1 MSEKQPFEKTL
12 SDLQAII
19 EELESENLSLDKMVH
34 LFEDGMKLMKICRTQ
49 LDEVENRIT
58 TLVKENDEFSE
69 NNHDYRMYRK
79 LSEGGILSYSPKGAY
94 HFG

>member
-58 TLVKENDEFSE
+58 TLVKENDEFCEKPLIKQS
-69 NNHDYRMYRK
+69 
-79 LSEGGILSYSPKGAY
+79 
-94 HFG
+94 

>member
-19 EELESENLSLDKMVH
+19 EELESENLSLDKMVY

-58 TLVKENDEFSE
+58 TLIKENDEFSE
-69 NNHDYRMYRK
+69 K
-79 LSEGGILSYSPKGAY
+79 PGIKQS
-94 HFG
+94 

>member
-58 TLVKENDEFSE
+58 TLVKENDKFSE
-69 NNHDYRMYRK
+69 K
-79 LSEGGILSYSPKGAY
+79 PGIKQS
-94 HFG
+94 

>member
-34 LFEDGMKLMKICRTQ
+34 LFEDGVKLMKICRTQ

-69 NNHDYRMYRK
+69 K
-79 LSEGGILSYSPKGAY
+79 PGIKQL
-94 HFG
+94 

>member
-34 LFEDGMKLMKICRTQ
+34 LFEDGMNLMKICRTQ

-69 NNHDYRMYRK
+69 K
-79 LSEGGILSYSPKGAY
+79 PGIKQS
-94 HFG
+94 

>member
-19 EELESENLSLDKMVH
+19 EELESENLSLDKMVC

-69 NNHDYRMYRK
+69 K
-79 LSEGGILSYSPKGAY
+79 PGIKQS
-94 HFG
+94 

>member
-19 EELESENLSLDKMVH
+19 EELESKNPSLDKMVH

-58 TLVKENDEFSE
+58 TLVKENDKFSE
-69 NNHDYRMYRK
+69 K
-79 LSEGGILSYSPKGAY
+79 PGIEQS
-94 HFG
+94 

>member
-34 LFEDGMKLMKICRTQ
+34 LFVDGMKLMKICRTQ

-58 TLVKENDEFSE
+58 TLIKENDNFSE
-69 NNHDYRMYRK
+69 K
-79 LSEGGILSYSPKGAY
+79 PGIKQS
-94 HFG
+94 

>member
-34 LFEDGMKLMKICRTQ
+34 LFEDGMQLMKICRTQ

-69 NNHDYRMYRK
+69 K
-79 LSEGGILSYSPKGAY
+79 PGIKQS
-94 HFG
+94 

>member
-1 MSEKQPFEKTL
+1 MSAKQPFEKTL

-69 NNHDYRMYRK
+69 K
-79 LSEGGILSYSPKGAY
+79 PGIKQS
-94 HFG
+94 

>member
-49 LDEVENRIT
+49 LDEVENCIT

-69 NNHDYRMYRK
+69 K
-79 LSEGGILSYSPKGAY
+79 PGIKQS
-94 HFG
+94 

>member
-69 NNHDYRMYRK
+69 K
-79 LSEGGILSYSPKGAY
+79 PGIK
-94 HFG
+94 

>member
-19 EELESENLSLDKMVH
+19 EELESENLSLDKRGH
-34 LFEDGMKLMKICRTQ
+34 LFEDGMNLMKICRTQ

-69 NNHDYRMYRK
+69 K
-79 LSEGGILSYSPKGAY
+79 PGIKQS
-94 HFG
+94 

>member
-12 SDLQAII
+12 SDLQAVI

-34 LFEDGMKLMKICRTQ
+34 LFEGGMKLMKICRTQ

-69 NNHDYRMYRK
+69 K
-79 LSEGGILSYSPKGAY
+79 PGIKQS
-94 HFG
+94 

>member
-49 LDEVENRIT
+49 LDEVENHIT

-69 NNHDYRMYRK
+69 K
-79 LSEGGILSYSPKGAY
+79 PGIKQS
-94 HFG
+94 

>member
-1 MSEKQPFEKTL
+1 MSEKQTFEKTL
-12 SDLQAII
+12 TDLQAII

-34 LFEDGMKLMKICRTQ
+34 LFEDGMKLMKICRIQ

-69 NNHDYRMYRK
+69 K
-79 LSEGGILSYSPKGAY
+79 PGIKQS
-94 HFG
+94 

>member
-69 NNHDYRMYRK
+69 K
-79 LSEGGILSYSPKGAY
+79 SGIKQS
-94 HFG
+94 

>member
-12 SDLQAII
+12 SDLQAVI

-69 NNHDYRMYRK
+69 K
-79 LSEGGILSYSPKGAY
+79 PGIKQP
-94 HFG
+94 

>member
-1 MSEKQPFEKTL
+1 MSEKEPFEKTL

-69 NNHDYRMYRK
+69 K
-79 LSEGGILSYSPKGAY
+79 PGIKQS
-94 HFG
+94 

>member
-12 SDLQAII
+12 SDLQVII

-69 NNHDYRMYRK
+69 K
-79 LSEGGILSYSPKGAY
+79 PGIKQS
-94 HFG
+94 

>member
-49 LDEVENRIT
+49 LDEVEDRIT
-58 TLVKENDEFSE
+58 TLIKKNDEFSE
-69 NNHDYRMYRK
+69 K
-79 LSEGGILSYSPKGAY
+79 PGIKQS
-94 HFG
+94 